1 MTFERAP
8 LLLVLL
14 ISLITT
20 ACQNRTPRAE
30 RAKPQVAITSDAV
43 FIRRAPAAEVRIA
56 VDAVEG
62 QARQMVQLHIDD
74 LPLPLQ
80 AHQQRAVDAA
90 FVQWQRLRQHLIDSG
105 QLTAATRSVR
115 ADLPTELVSAQEQ
128 LLQEIPEVAPYR
140 QSFGNIQATWH

>member
-8 LLLVLL
+8 LLLVFL
-14 ISLITT
+14 ISLFTA
-20 ACQNRTPRAE
+20 ACQNRTSRAE
-30 RAKPQVAITSDAV
+30 RAKPQIAITADAV
-43 FIRRAPAAEVRIA
+43 FIRRAPAAEVRIG

-62 QARQMVQLHIDD
+62 QAQPMVQLHIDD

-80 AHQQRAVDAA
+80 THQQQAVDVA

-115 ADLPTELVSAQEQ
+115 ADLPTELVSAQER
-128 LLQEIPEVAPYR
+128 LLQEIPELAPYR
-140 QSFGNIQATWH
+140 QSFTNIQATWH